1 MNVGWALVW
10 LSPPLQSIW
19 NTGLKESLCAPP
31 QPRKDALQAW
41 ERRLCCSTRNL
52 LKCRTFLCWS
62 LPLGLKLPTGPP
74 GMVSGDLSTSLSFP
88 VLVFPEDISFTSRR
102 AHVSTRAVCSPKFP
116 HGQGEIYHQPVPS
129 PVVCITF
136 PQTPQWH
143 RTMLKPKSPAI
154 PGVSSQA
161 KRFQ

>member
-1 MNVGWALVW
+1 MTVATTAKHLKH
-10 LSPPLQSIW
+10 
-19 NTGLKESLCAPP
+19 GLEGESLCSSPAK
-31 QPRKDALQAW
+31 KDALQAW

-88 VLVFPEDISFTSRR
+88 VLVFPEDISFTSHR

-116 HGQGEIYHQPVPS
+116 HGQGKIYHQPVLS
-129 PVVCITF
+129 PVVCA
-136 PQTPQWH
+136 
-143 RTMLKPKSPAI
+143 SPS
-154 PGVSSQA
+154 PRHHSDTGQC
-161 KRFQ
+161 